1 MSRRERKKRSRKH
14 EPRPGK
20 GGRLRTA
27 AVFLIGI
34 AFLSTC
40 LAAGLLF
47 SGLIGGTSGSRP
59 QTAAIVDQLSLTRPN
74 PSFAEAAT
82 ETLEQAGYTVDYY
95 PGEEVTVDFY
105 RDLPTH
111 GYDLLILRVHSGMA
125 REDGEPTGYVSLFTA
140 EPYSSTEHYEEREA
154 RRLGRAKYYDGS
166 PEYFSIVP
174 DFIEFS
180 MTDKFDETTIILMG
194 CNGLTT
200 SVTAE
205 AFVQK
210 GAEAV
215 IGWSGR
221 VSAPHTDAATERLLR
236 HLLIERL
243 TTRDAVAQTIA
254 EVGPDPE
261 YDSSLLVY
269 PPKG

>member
-1 MSRRERKKRSRKH
+1 MGRRKKSKRFPKTV
-14 EPRPGK
+14 G
-20 GGRLRTA
+20 LLAT
-27 AVFLIGI
+27 VTFLAI
-34 AFLSTC
+34 AF
-40 LAAGLLF
+40 AVGLLF
-47 SGLIGGTSGSRP
+47 WSLLSQGGSSLGP
-59 QTAAIVDQLSLTRPN
+59 KAAAIVDQLSLTEPN

-82 ETLEQAGYTVDYY
+82 ETLEQAGYAVEYY

-111 GYDLLILRVHSGMA
+111 GYDVLILRVHSGMA
-125 REDGEPTGYVSLFTA
+125 TDNGEPTGYVSLFTG

-154 RRLGRAKYYDGS
+154 GRLGRAKYYDDS

-180 MTDKFDETTIILMG
+180 MKGRFDETTIILMG

-200 SVTAE
+200 DVTAE
-205 AFVQK
+205 AFLQK

-221 VSAPHTDAATERLLR
+221 VSAAHTDAATERML
-236 HLLIERL
+236 HHILIEGL
-243 TTRDAVAQTIA
+243 TTRDAVAQTTA

-261 YDSSLLVY
+261 YNSSLLVY
-269 PPKG
+269 TPKG

>member
-1 MSRRERKKRSRKH
+1 V
-14 EPRPGK
+14 G
-20 GGRLRTA
+20 
-27 AVFLIGI
+27 F
-34 AFLSTC
+34 
-40 LAAGLLF
+40 
-47 SGLIGGTSGSRP
+47 
-59 QTAAIVDQLSLTRPN
+59 
-74 PSFAEAAT
+74 
-82 ETLEQAGYTVDYY
+82 
-95 PGEEVTVDFY
+95 
-105 RDLPTH
+105 
-111 GYDLLILRVHSGMA
+111 
-125 REDGEPTGYVSLFTA
+125 
-140 EPYSSTEHYEEREA
+140 
-154 RRLGRAKYYDGS
+154 
-166 PEYFSIVP
+166 
-174 DFIEFS
+174 
-180 MTDKFDETTIILMG
+180 
-194 CNGLTT
+194 NGLTT

-221 VSAPHTDAATERLLR
+221 VSASHTDAATERLLR